1 MNLVP
6 SDMSLRVVF
15 DDEDDLVII
24 DDIKN
29 CDNILLRINEI
40 KGKYYNNNENI
51 KITLTFTDD
60 NKYYQI
66 ILSRNTNNKSI

>member
-1 MNLVP
+1 MNLI
-6 SDMSLRVVF
+6 F
-15 DDEDDLVII
+15 DDEDCLVII

-40 KGKYYNNNENI
+40 KEKYYNNENI
-51 KITLTFTDD
+51 KIMLTFTDD

>member
-1 MNLVP
+1 MNLI
-6 SDMSLRVVF
+6 F
-15 DDEDDLVII
+15 DDEDGLVII
-24 DDIKN
+24 DDVKN

-40 KGKYYNNNENI
+40 KEKYYNNENI
-51 KITLTFTDD
+51 KIMLTFTDD

>member
-1 MNLVP
+1 MNLI
-6 SDMSLRVVF
+6 F
-15 DDEDDLVII
+15 DDEDGLVII

-40 KGKYYNNNENI
+40 TGKYYNNENI
-51 KITLTFTDD
+51 KITLTFTND

-66 ILSRNTNNKSI
+66 ILSRNTNNNKSI

>member
-1 MNLVP
+1 MNLI
-6 SDMSLRVVF
+6 F
-15 DDEDDLVII
+15 DDEDGLVVI
-24 DDIKN
+24 DDVKN

-40 KGKYYNNNENI
+40 KEKYYNNENI
-51 KITLTFTDD
+51 KIMLTFTND

>member
-1 MNLVP
+1 MNL
-6 SDMSLRVVF
+6 VF
-15 DDEDDLVII
+15 DDEDGLVII
-24 DDIKN
+24 DDVKN

-40 KGKYYNNNENI
+40 KGKYYNNENI

-66 ILSRNTNNKSI
+66 ILSRNTNNKSIW

>member
-1 MNLVP
+1 ML
-6 SDMSLRVVF
+6 
-15 DDEDDLVII
+15 II
-24 DDIKN
+24 TN

-40 KGKYYNNNENI
+40 KGKYYNNENI

>member
-1 MNLVP
+1 MNLGP
-6 SDMSLRVVF
+6 SDLSLRVVF
-15 DDEDDLVII
+15 DDEDGLVII
-24 DDIKN
+24 DDVKN

-40 KGKYYNNNENI
+40 KGKYYNNDNI
-51 KITLTFTDD
+51 KIMLTFTDD

>member
-1 MNLVP
+1 MNLI
-6 SDMSLRVVF
+6 F
-15 DDEDDLVII
+15 DDEDGLVII

-40 KGKYYNNNENI
+40 KEKYYNNENI
-51 KITLTFTDD
+51 KIMLTFTVD

>member
-1 MNLVP
+1 MTLI
-6 SDMSLRVVF
+6 F
-15 DDEDDLVII
+15 DDEDGLVII

-40 KGKYYNNNENI
+40 KEKYYNNENI
-51 KITLTFTDD
+51 KIMLTFTDD

>member
-1 MNLVP
+1 MNLGP
-6 SDMSLRVVF
+6 SDLSLRVVF
-15 DDEDDLVII
+15 DDEDGLVII
-24 DDIKN
+24 DDVKN

-40 KGKYYNNNENI
+40 KEKYYNNDNI
-51 KITLTFTDD
+51 KIMLTFTDD

>member
-1 MNLVP
+1 MNLI
-6 SDMSLRVVF
+6 F
-15 DDEDDLVII
+15 DDEDGLVII

-40 KGKYYNNNENI
+40 KEKYYNNENI
-51 KITLTFTDD
+51 KIMLTFTDD
-60 NKYYQI
+60 NKFYQI

>member
-1 MNLVP
+1 MNLI
-6 SDMSLRVVF
+6 F
-15 DDEDDLVII
+15 DDEDGLVII
-24 DDIKN
+24 DDVKN

-40 KGKYYNNNENI
+40 KGKYYNNENI
-51 KITLTFTDD
+51 KIMLIFIDD

>member
-1 MNLVP
+1 MTL
-6 SDMSLRVVF
+6 VF
-15 DDEDDLVII
+15 DDENVLVII

-40 KGKYYNNNENI
+40 KGKYYNNENI
-51 KITLTFTDD
+51 KITLTFTDN
-60 NKYYQI
+60 NKFYQI

>member
-1 MNLVP
+1 MNL
-6 SDMSLRVVF
+6 VF
-15 DDEDDLVII
+15 DDENGLVII
-24 DDIKN
+24 DHVKN

-40 KGKYYNNNENI
+40 KGKYYNNENI

>member
-1 MNLVP
+1 MNLI
-6 SDMSLRVVF
+6 F
-15 DDEDDLVII
+15 DDEDGLVII

-40 KGKYYNNNENI
+40 KEKYYNNENI
-51 KITLTFTDD
+51 KIMLTFTDD

>member
-1 MNLVP
+1 MNLI
-6 SDMSLRVVF
+6 F
-15 DDEDDLVII
+15 DDENGLVII

-40 KGKYYNNNENI
+40 KEKYYNNENI

-60 NKYYQI
+60 NKFYQI

>member
-1 MNLVP
+1 MNLI
-6 SDMSLRVVF
+6 F
-15 DDEDDLVII
+15 DDEDGLVII
-24 DDIKN
+24 DDVKN

-60 NKYYQI
+60 NKFYQI

>member
-1 MNLVP
+1 MNLI
-6 SDMSLRVVF
+6 F
-15 DDEDDLVII
+15 DDEDGLVII
-24 DDIKN
+24 DDVKN
-29 CDNILLRINEI
+29 CDNILLHINEI
-40 KGKYYNNNENI
+40 KGKYYNNENI

>member
-1 MNLVP
+1 MNLI
-6 SDMSLRVVF
+6 F
-15 DDEDDLVII
+15 DDEDGLVII

-40 KGKYYNNNENI
+40 KEKYYNNENI
-51 KITLTFTDD
+51 KIMLTFTND

>member
-1 MNLVP
+1 MNLI
-6 SDMSLRVVF
+6 F
-15 DDEDDLVII
+15 DDEDGFVVI
-24 DDIKN
+24 DDVKN

-40 KGKYYNNNENI
+40 KEKYYNNENI
-51 KITLTFTDD
+51 KIMLTFTND

>member
-1 MNLVP
+1 MNLI
-6 SDMSLRVVF
+6 F
-15 DDEDDLVII
+15 DDEDGLVII

-40 KGKYYNNNENI
+40 KGKYYNNDNI

-60 NKYYQI
+60 KKFYQI

>member
-1 MNLVP
+1 MNLI
-6 SDMSLRVVF
+6 F
-15 DDEDDLVII
+15 DDEDGLVII

-40 KGKYYNNNENI
+40 KGKYYNNENI
-51 KITLTFTDD
+51 KIMLIFTDD

>member
-1 MNLVP
+1 MNLI
-6 SDMSLRVVF
+6 F
-15 DDEDDLVII
+15 DDEDGFVII
-24 DDIKN
+24 DDVKN

-40 KGKYYNNNENI
+40 KEKYYNNNENI
-51 KITLTFTDD
+51 KIMLTFTDD

>member
-1 MNLVP
+1 MNLI
-6 SDMSLRVVF
+6 F
-15 DDEDDLVII
+15 DDEDGLVII
-24 DDIKN
+24 DDVKN

-40 KGKYYNNNENI
+40 KEKYYNNNENI

-66 ILSRNTNNKSI
+66 KLSRNTNNKSI

>member
-1 MNLVP
+1 MNLI
-6 SDMSLRVVF
+6 F
-15 DDEDDLVII
+15 DDEDGLVII
-24 DDIKN
+24 DDVKN

-40 KGKYYNNNENI
+40 KGKYYNNENI

-66 ILSRNTNNKSI
+66 ILSRNTNNNKSI

>member
-1 MNLVP
+1 MNLI
-6 SDMSLRVVF
+6 F
-15 DDEDDLVII
+15 DDEDGLVII

-29 CDNILLRINEI
+29 CDNILLRIIEI
-40 KGKYYNNNENI
+40 KEKYYNNENI
-51 KITLTFTDD
+51 KIMLTFTDD

>member
-1 MNLVP
+1 MNLI
-6 SDMSLRVVF
+6 F
-15 DDEDDLVII
+15 DDEDGLVII

-29 CDNILLRINEI
+29 CDNILLRIKEI
-40 KGKYYNNNENI
+40 KEKYYNNENI
-51 KITLTFTDD
+51 KIMLTFTND

>member
-1 MNLVP
+1 MKL
-6 SDMSLRVVF
+6 VF
-15 DDEDDLVII
+15 DDEDGLVII

-40 KGKYYNNNENI
+40 KGKHYNNENI

>member
-1 MNLVP
+1 MNLI
-6 SDMSLRVVF
+6 F
-15 DDEDDLVII
+15 DDEDGLVII
-24 DDIKN
+24 DDVKN

-40 KGKYYNNNENI
+40 KEKYYNNENI
-51 KITLTFTDD
+51 KIMLTFTND